1 LPGERATA
9 VAIYRLL
16 QKSAFGPEDI
26 KRLAKAYESALRA
39 LELSDRYDPITEI
52 IARRIIEVKDQEV
65 TILMNDLAADYDMF
79 RMKEKPRKIRAG
91 LLDGDVS
98 GARVRGL
105 PV

>member
-1 LPGERATA
+1 MRNISANKA
-9 VAIYRLL
+9 A
-16 QKSAFGPEDI
+16 QK
-26 KRLAKAYESALRA
+26 RA
-39 LELSDRYDPITEI
+39 LALTM
-52 IARRIIEVKDQEV
+52 KDQEV

-79 RMKEKPRKIRAG
+79 RMKEKPRKIPAG

>member
-1 LPGERATA
+1 MM
-9 VAIYRLL
+9 
-16 QKSAFGPEDI
+16 
-26 KRLAKAYESALRA
+26 
-39 LELSDRYDPITEI
+39 
-52 IARRIIEVKDQEV
+52 DQEV

-91 LLDGDVS
+91 LLDGAPRRDVS

>member
-1 LPGERATA
+1 M
-9 VAIYRLL
+9 
-16 QKSAFGPEDI
+16 
-26 KRLAKAYESALRA
+26 
-39 LELSDRYDPITEI
+39 
-52 IARRIIEVKDQEV
+52 KDQEV

-91 LLDGDVS
+91 LQDGDVS